1 MAKHQVFTDGF
12 VQEVEDGDPMIRLE
26 NPNVEAQ
33 PSQESYDAAL
43 KIYEQACRIKALRDN
58 AGFVE
63 LIRDLEEQAHD
74 IGQTLLSY
82 SGKDPV
88 RKEELWQANHDKR
101 VILDYLRNTV
111 EEAASVPRPIL

>member
-26 NPNVEAQ
+26 NLNVEAQ
-33 PSQESYDAAL
+33 PSQEAYDAAL
-43 KIYEQACRIKALRDN
+43 KIYEQARRVKSLHNN

-63 LIRDLEEQAHD
+63 LVRDLEAQVKDA
-74 IGQTLLSY
+74 GQMLLSY
-82 SGKDPV
+82 SGTDSV
-88 RKEELWQANHDKR
+88 RKEELWQNHRDKK
-101 VILDYLRNTV
+101 VVLDYLLNTI